1 MDIRKFSVSPTAR
14 LVLRDAS
21 DEVMLTD
28 DGKEIAVNVFG
39 PGSKQYAKAH
49 AEQHARLTKRIGTKG
64 KGELSTEEKAA
75 ESAEFLASCTESW
88 EGMEYDELSGVA
100 LSKAVYVDRSIG
112 FISDQVAR
120 FINNWANFRP
130 VSTAT

>member
-28 DGKEIAVNVFG
+28 DGKEIAVNLFG
-39 PGSKQYAKAH
+39 PGSKQFAKAQ
-49 AEQHARLTKRIGTKG
+49 AQQQARLVKRMSTKG
-64 KGELSTEEKAA
+64 KGELSMEEKAT
-75 ESAEFLASCTESW
+75 ESAEFLAACTDSW
-88 EGMEYDELSGVA
+88 EHMQYEELAGDA
-100 LSKAVYVDRSIG
+100 LSKVVYADRSIG

-120 FINNWANFRP
+120 FVNNWANFKP

>member
-28 DGKEIAVNVFG
+28 DGKEIAVNLFG
-39 PGSKQYAKAH
+39 PGSKQYAKAQ
-49 AEQHARLTKRIGTKG
+49 AEQQARLVKRMSTKG
-64 KGELSTEEKAA
+64 KGELSVEEKAA
-75 ESAEFLASCTESW
+75 ESAEFLSACTESW
-88 EGMEYDELSGVA
+88 EHLQYGELYGAA
-100 LSKAVYVDRSIG
+100 LSTAVYADRSVG

-120 FINNWANFRP
+120 FINNWANFKP

>member
-1 MDIRKFSVSPTAR
+1 MDIRKFSVSPSAR

-28 DGKEIAVNVFG
+28 DGKEIAVNLFG
-39 PGSKQYAKAH
+39 PGSKQFAKAQ
-49 AEQHARLTKRIGTKG
+49 AQQQARLVKRMSTKG
-64 KGELSTEEKAA
+64 KGELSMEEKAT
-75 ESAEFLASCTESW
+75 ESAEFLAACTDSW
-88 EGMEYDELSGVA
+88 EHMQYEELAGDA
-100 LSKAVYVDRSIG
+100 LSKVVYADRSIG

-120 FINNWANFRP
+120 FVNNWANFKP